1 MAMSRNEI
9 FAKLTDVMQLAVQS
23 ADFDVTKFTEDANL
37 VNDLG
42 LSSVGVLYV
51 VIAIEEFFGIR
62 FDDVGFA
69 DFKTVG
75 DVINYIEKKL
85 DYYKG

>member
-1 MAMSRNEI
+1 MAMSRNDITE
-9 FAKLTDVMQLAVQS
+9 KLSDVMKMAMPSSIDGAILNENAS
-23 ADFDVTKFTEDANL
+23 L

-51 VIAIEEFFGIR
+51 VIAIEEFFNIR

-75 DVINYIEKKL
+75 DVVDYIEKKL
-85 DYYKG
+85 A

>member
-1 MAMSRNEI
+1 MATSRNEI
-9 FAKLTDVMQLAVQS
+9 IEKLIDVMKLAMPAS
-23 ADFDVTKFTEDANL
+23 TFDPSTLTEDARL

-51 VIAIEEFFGIR
+51 VIAIEEFFAIR

-69 DFKTVG
+69 DFETIG
-75 DVINYIEKKL
+75 DVIGYIEKKL
-85 DYYKG
+85 DQ

>member
-1 MAMSRNEI
+1 MEMSRNEI
-9 FAKLTDVMQLAVQS
+9 IEKLMDVMKLAMPS
-23 ADFDVTKFTEDANL
+23 SNFDIEKLTEDADL

-51 VIAIEEFFGIR
+51 VIAIEEFFNIR

-69 DFKTVG
+69 DFKTIG
-75 DVINYIEKKL
+75 DVINYIEKKVAV
-85 DYYKG
+85 

>member
-1 MAMSRNEI
+1 MAMPSANIDVDNVNEGASLI
-9 FAKLTDVMQLAVQS
+9 SDI
-23 ADFDVTKFTEDANL
+23 
-37 VNDLG
+37 G

-51 VIAIEEFFGIR
+51 VIAIEEFFQMQ

-75 DVINYIEKKL
+75 DVVDYIEKKTAE
-85 DYYKG
+85 

>member
-9 FAKLTDVMQLAVQS
+9 KEKLMNVMEMASPSGEIDLEGLTEQS
-23 ADFDVTKFTEDANL
+23 NL
-37 VNDLG
+37 VTDIG

-62 FDDVGFA
+62 FDDVTFA
-69 DFKTVG
+69 DFKTIG
-75 DVINYIEKKL
+75 NVIDYIEKKV
-85 DYYKG
+85 